1 MTITFNDETELLINS
16 YGEQEDGS
24 FIFTLYTDDY
34 TWTRDRVYKA
44 DKSNFKVTM
53 SDESEYEYS
62 NYTKITNFIGSEV
75 DGHTHIT
82 VKLEAYVPDYKELL
96 AEQERLIKE
105 NKELK
110 AKMAKIK

>member
-1 MTITFNDETELLINS
+1 MTITFNDKTELEINS

-34 TWTRDRVYKA
+34 TLVRDTIYKA
-44 DKSNFKVTM
+44 DKSNFKITM

-62 NYTKITNFIGSEV
+62 NYTNITNFIGSEV
-75 DGHTHIT
+75 DGYTHIT
-82 VKLEAYVPDYKELL
+82 VKLEVYVPDYKELL

-110 AKMAKIK
+110 AKMAKMK